1 MIKCE
6 KIIFINPPYEVIGV
20 TESVSSVSVTLSIA
34 MLAGVAK
41 KYKKEVKI
49 LDLNLYTNWEDILDI
64 EISKFD
70 PDLVGITFT
79 TPLVNVSDKIGKRV
93 KEICSK
99 NVVVIGGGAHATAMP
114 IETLET
120 TCFDAVAVGEAEET
134 FEKYLANGSFENLTG
149 WYYKDDGK
157 IWGGL
162 SAGLIENLD
171 SLPFG
176 AYELFETNKY
186 IYPKEM
192 CRANPVCLLETS
204 RGCYAKCTFC
214 NKNIF
219 GFKIRR
225 KSAKRVVDEMEY
237 ILSLGFKEIHL
248 ADDLFTADMK
258 HAKHVCEEIIC
269 RGLKFHW
276 VPRSGIRV
284 DRVSAELLKLMK
296 EAGCYHIPFG
306 IESGN
311 QEILDSIKK
320 GITIEEIKNAIKLS
334 KEAGLETT
342 GYFMFGLPG
351 ETPKTVQE
359 TINLALE
366 LKVDHIKFGVTIP
379 LPGTPL
385 FEQLKVENRLIT
397 FDWAKYTYSTPPW
410 EIYNHPTLSKEE
422 IENIYVLGNQLLDV
436 ANKSLHISEC

>member
-1 MIKCE
+1 MNNCQ
-6 KIIFINPPYEVIGV
+6 KILLINPPYEIIGV

-41 KYKKEVKI
+41 KFDKEVKI
-49 LDLNLYTNWEDILDI
+49 IDLNLYANWENILDR
-64 EISKFD
+64 EILKFD

-79 TPLVNVSDKIGKRV
+79 TPLVKISDKICKRI
-93 KEICSK
+93 KELSNK
-99 NVVVIGGGAHATAMP
+99 KVMVIGGGAHATAMP
-114 IETLET
+114 VQTLET
-120 TCFDAVAVGEAEET
+120 TCFDAVALGEAEEA
-134 FEKYLANGSFENLTG
+134 FEEYLTKGSFENLKG
-149 WYYKDDGK
+149 WYFKDGEK
-157 IWGGL
+157 ILGGL
-162 SAGLIENLD
+162 PAPLIENLD

-176 AYELFETNKY
+176 AYKLFEANKY
-186 IYPKEM
+186 LYPKEM

-258 HAKHVCEEIIC
+258 HAKHVCEEILK

-276 VPRSGIRV
+276 LPRSGIRV
-284 DRVSAELLKLMK
+284 DKVSAELLRIMK
-296 EAGCYHIPFG
+296 DAGCYHIPFG

-311 QEILDSIKK
+311 QQILDNIKK
-320 GITIEEIKNAIKLS
+320 NVTIEEIKNAIRLS

-351 ETPKTVQE
+351 ETPETVQE
-359 TINLALE
+359 TIDLALE
-366 LKVDHIKFGVTIP
+366 LKLDHIKFGITVP

-385 FEQLKVENRLIT
+385 FEQLKIENRLIT
-397 FDWAKYTYSTPPW
+397 FDWEKYTYSTPPW
-410 EIYNHPTLSKEE
+410 EIYDHPTLSREQ
-422 IENIYVLGNQLLDV
+422 IENIYILGNQLIDV
-436 ANKSLHISEC
+436 ANKSMHITEC